1 MTIATSASTEQ
12 PHVYRGGTLDIVDLH
27 MSFGALEVLRGV
39 SISVRAGTTT
49 CVIGPSGSG
58 KSTLLRCVNRLQ
70 EPKSGDLLLDG
81 VSVLKSNPDKL
92 RRRIGLVFQH
102 FNLFPDHSALQ
113 NVTLAL
119 RKVKGL
125 SKAEATAIGLER
137 LAEVGLSSRAD
148 HRPANLSGGQ
158 QQRVAIARVLAMEPE
173 VMLFDEVTSA
183 LDPELVKGVLT
194 LMEGLGRR
202 GMTMVVVTHEMTF
215 ARKVADQVIFM
226 DEGLVVEAGSPEDIF
241 ERPQSPRLQRFL
253 SEVL

>member
-1 MTIATSASTEQ
+1 
-12 PHVYRGGTLDIVDLH
+12 
-27 MSFGALEVLRGV
+27 
-39 SISVRAGTTT
+39 
-49 CVIGPSGSG
+49 
-58 KSTLLRCVNRLQ
+58 
-70 EPKSGDLLLDG
+70 
-81 VSVLKSNPDKL
+81 VLKSNPDKL

-194 LMEGLGRR
+194 LMEGLGRD

>member
-1 MTIATSASTEQ
+1 MSTPVTSAARTA
-12 PHVYRGGTLDIVDLH
+12 PTYRGGSLDIVDLH
-27 MSFGALEVLRGV
+27 MAFGPLEVLKGV
-39 SISVRAGTTT
+39 NISVPAGSIT

-81 VSVLKSNPDKL
+81 ESVLKTNPDQL

-102 FNLFPDHSALQ
+102 FNLFPDHTAQQ
-113 NVTLAL
+113 NITLSL

-125 SKAEATAIGLER
+125 SKADADRIALER

-158 QQRVAIARVLAMEPE
+158 QQRVAIARALAMEPE

-202 GMTMVVVTHEMTF
+202 GMTMVVVTHEMNF
-215 ARKVADQVIFM
+215 ARRVADQVVFM
-226 DEGLVVEAGSPEDIF
+226 DEGLVVEAGTPDALF
-241 ERPQSPRLQRFL
+241 DTPQSPRLQRFL

>member
-1 MTIATSASTEQ
+1 MTTLTPPSPITQLSAARAENVSKQYGAGDAIVTA
-12 PHVYRGGTLDIVDLH
+12 LDD
-27 MSFGALEVLRGV
+27 
-39 SISVRAGTTT
+39 ISVGLNAGEFTA
-49 CVIGPSGSG
+49 IMGPSGSG